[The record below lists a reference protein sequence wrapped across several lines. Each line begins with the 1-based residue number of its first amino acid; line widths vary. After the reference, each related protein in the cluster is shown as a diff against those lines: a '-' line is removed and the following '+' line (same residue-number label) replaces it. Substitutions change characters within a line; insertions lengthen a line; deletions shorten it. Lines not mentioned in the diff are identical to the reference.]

1 MKQEMVA
8 GIPGRWPGVNNPTS
22 RFGRWF
28 IFIFGAIMF
37 FLFVLIV
44 RWALRYAD
52 DISKNPEK
60 TNPKKEKIYELP
72 KPISLPENIERNNGR

>member
-1 MKQEMVA
+1 MVA

-28 IFIFGAIMF
+28 ILIFGAIMF

-60 TNPKKEKIYELP
+60 TNPREEKIRKDRYYTVPEILELP
-72 KPISLPENIERNNGR
+72 EMPDEK